1 MLHDYRKRASQTCWT
16 KGKSE
21 HTGTNIDAPVHFYK
35 NQTTV
40 DKIPPES
47 LIGEAIVVDITEQA
61 MKEPDYKLTVNDL
74 KNWDMAASCF
84 F

>member
-1 MLHDYRKRASQTCWT
+1 
-16 KGKSE
+16 
-21 HTGTNIDAPVHFYK
+21 VHFYK

-40 DKIPPES
+40 DKIPPEN
-47 LIGEAIVVDITEQA
+47 LIGEAIIVNITEQA